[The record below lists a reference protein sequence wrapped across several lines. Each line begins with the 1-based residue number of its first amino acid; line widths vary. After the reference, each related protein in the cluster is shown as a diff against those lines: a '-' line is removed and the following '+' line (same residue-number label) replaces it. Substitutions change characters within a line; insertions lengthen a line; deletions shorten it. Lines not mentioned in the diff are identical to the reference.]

1 MDIVFPPETDS
12 ARSAIVYSLL
22 SEFGVVVLSQRIV
35 PVNMPPPRPSHI
47 AEREELD
54 AALAKG
60 TAEALVLFLE
70 RHPQSRYRPEAEAAL
85 QARLRQ
91 TSPRN

>member
-1 MDIVFPPETDS
+1 MEFAYPLEADS
-12 ARSAIVYSLL
+12 ARSAVVYSLP
-22 SEFGVVVLSQRIV
+22 SEFGTVVLSQRIV
-35 PVNMPPPRPSHI
+35 PVTMPPPRPSHI

-60 TAEALVLFLE
+60 TAEALALFLE